1 MKRSRKTLFALL
13 LALVMTLG
21 LAATAWATE
30 VVPTDT
36 NPFEKELSITK
47 VVEKTGNVAP
57 PAETFTF
64 VLEDVVNEGETKRD
78 LAYYGIELLDDLT
91 ISTAAGTDTFVK
103 TIKFKLPAS
112 DFAEHH
118 WNPSSNA
125 GSNDIVRYRKVFL
138 LTEQNGGKAGWEYSP
153 KSYELVFTYVTML

>member
-1 MKRSRKTLFALL
+1 MEVKHMKRSRKTLFALL

-64 VLEDVVNEGETKRD
+64 VLEDVVNEG
-78 LAYYGIELLDDLT
+78 G
-91 ISTAAGTDTFVK
+91 
-103 TIKFKLPAS
+103 
-112 DFAEHH
+112 
-118 WNPSSNA
+118 N
-125 GSNDIVRYRKVFL
+125 
-138 LTEQNGGKAGWEYSP
+138 KA
-153 KSYELVFTYVTML
+153 

>member
-78 LAYYGIELLDDLT
+78 LAYYGITLMDDLK
-91 ISTAAGTDTFVK
+91 ISTAAGTGTFEK
-103 TIKFKLPAS
+103 PLNSSSRHLTLPS
-112 DFAEHH
+112 TTGIPAEM
-118 WNPSSNA
+118 WAVMVLSGIERSS
-125 GSNDIVRYRKVFL
+125 F
-138 LTEQNGGKAGWEYSP
+138 
-153 KSYELVFTYVTML
+153 